1 MKNLSTRYLCP
12 WADSLLEFS
21 IYDLDGS
28 MSNSIP
34 HTGHVYG
41 TWGASGAWAGTDFV
55 PLSRRFLSAGNA
67 NRREFFSFF
76 FLIIIQNYT
85 KNLYFLK
92 KNDILQPIL
101 ETMIDKGNVIY
112 DRCSAGYELPTVV
125 LGPSTSD
132 DSDGCDLK
140 TNGGT
145 NPSAG
150 LQQHNSSNMDHYGN
164 GISVNQY
171 GVEQPPPP
179 SEPDDPFA
187 RFHPR
192 LVQCV
197 IKNRQRAKSVLLSR
211 NNAST
216 DGLGS
221 YACDPLYYSA
231 FAFFTSRGARICS
244 DFLFFSI
251 WISEW
256 WVRGC

>member
-1 MKNLSTRYLCP
+1 
-12 WADSLLEFS
+12 
-21 IYDLDGS
+21 
-28 MSNSIP
+28 
-34 HTGHVYG
+34 
-41 TWGASGAWAGTDFV
+41 
-55 PLSRRFLSAGNA
+55 
-67 NRREFFSFF
+67 
-76 FLIIIQNYT
+76 
-85 KNLYFLK
+85 
-92 KNDILQPIL
+92 
-101 ETMIDKGNVIY
+101 MIDKGNVIY
-112 DRCSAGYELPTVV
+112 DRCSAGYELQTVV

-197 IKNRQRAKSVLLSR
+197 IEIPQRAKSVLLSR

-216 DGLGS
+216 DGLGT

-231 FAFFTSRGARICS
+231 FACFTSSRCQNLLGFLILLDMDFGMMGARLLILMECHHHPR
-244 DFLFFSI
+244 FTPMLLRLFHNGRHHRRRRLLLI
-251 WISEW
+251 
-256 WVRGC
+256 RLTLN